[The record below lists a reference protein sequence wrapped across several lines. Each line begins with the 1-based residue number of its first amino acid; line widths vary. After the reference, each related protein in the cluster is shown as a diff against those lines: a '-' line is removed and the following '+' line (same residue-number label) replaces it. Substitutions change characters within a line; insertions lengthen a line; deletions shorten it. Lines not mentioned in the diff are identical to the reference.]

1 MTTLFAPAPPGADPA
16 PDGGRHRNGSSTPSM
31 RSRLLTKAP
40 LPVLLIVT
48 AILYIWNLSIN
59 GYANTFYA
67 AAAQAGGTSWK
78 AWFFGSLDAQN
89 FITVD
94 KPPASLWVTGLSV
107 RIFGMNSWAVLMPQ
121 ALMGV
126 AAVALLYALI
136 RRSVSD
142 PRRGVA
148 AGLIAGAVL
157 AFTPA
162 AALMFRFNNPDAL
175 LVLLM
180 VAAAYCLV
188 RAVPTASWKWLAL
201 VGVAL
206 GFAFLTKML
215 QGLLVLPAFALV
227 YLLLA
232 DTGWLKRIGHLLIA
246 AVSLIVGAGWWVLVV
261 ALWPAGSRPYIGGST
276 DNTVM
281 DLVLGYNGLGRI
293 LGNSGGGGGGGMG
306 GNGAAGSSFGGAT
319 GLNRLFGSEMGYEI
333 SWLLP
338 VALFVI
344 VFGLYL
350 VVRQFIRVRE
360 AERLGRVEKA
370 GLLMWAGWLIV
381 TGLIFSFMSGTIHPY
396 YTVALAP
403 AIAALVG
410 LGSVFAWNL
419 RHRWDGRIAMS
430 AMIALAVGWSIVLL
444 DRADFGPVWTRW
456 LIGAAAVLAILVILV
471 GGRLGFR
478 KAVAAAVIVGA
489 LAGFGSTAAFGIAT
503 SATAHSGSIPTAVQT
518 SDSSGGMGGAPGG
531 GMGGMR
537 PGGTAGTQG
546 AQAGGSAP
554 TGAGGG
560 QSPTASGQTAART
573 GGMGGQ
579 STSSELTALLTA
591 TTTRWAAATN
601 GSQSASGIEIA
612 SGTSVMAIGG
622 WSGDPTPTLAEFI
635 QYVQDGKIGYYIG
648 SGQGGGPGG
657 SSSSATEI
665 ASWVAANYTA
675 TTVGGQTVYKLT

>member
-1 MTTLFAPAPPGADPA
+1 MSTLFAPAPAPAPAPARAGAGADPVTA
-16 PDGGRHRNGSSTPSM
+16 GGRRRPRQR
-31 RSRLLTKAP
+31 RSALLRKAP
-40 LPVLLIVT
+40 LPVLLVAT
-48 AILYIWNLSIN
+48 AILYIWDLSIN

-121 ALMGV
+121 AIMGV
-126 AAVALLYALI
+126 AAVALLYATI
-136 RRSVSD
+136 RRSVED
-142 PRRGVA
+142 PGRGVA
-148 AGLIAGAVL
+148 AGFIAGAVL

-162 AALMFRFNNPDAL
+162 AALMFRFDNPDAL

-188 RAVPTASWKWLAL
+188 RAVTRASWKWLAL
-201 VGVAL
+201 VGIAL

-232 DTGWLKRIGHLLIA
+232 DTGRLRRIGHLLIA
-246 AVSLIVGAGWWVLVV
+246 TVSLVVGAGWWVLVV

-293 LGNSGGGGGGGMG
+293 LGTSGGGGGMG

-344 VFGLYL
+344 VFALYL
-350 VVRQFIRVRE
+350 VVRQFIPMNE
-360 AERLGRVEKA
+360 SGRLTRTEMA

-403 AIAALVG
+403 AIGALVG
-410 LGSVFAWNL
+410 LGAVSAWNR

-444 DRADFGPVWTRW
+444 DRADFGPAWTRW
-456 LIGAAAVLAILVILV
+456 LIGTVAVISVAGILI
-471 GGRLGFR
+471 GGRLGFGR
-478 KAVAAAVIVGA
+478 AVAAAVIIGA

-518 SDSSGGMGGAPGG
+518 ADSSGGMGGSGRPMGVSRPGPGGALGPVGAAG
-531 GMGGMR
+531 GMGG
-537 PGGTAGTQG
+537 T
-546 AQAGGSAP
+546 
-554 TGAGGG
+554 GGG
-560 QSPTASGQTAART
+560 ESAGAA
-573 GGMGGQ
+573 
-579 STSSELTALLTA
+579 LTALLAA
-591 TTTRWAAATN
+591 TTTKWAAATD
-601 GSQSASGIEIA
+601 GSQSASGLEIA
-612 SGTSVMAIGG
+612 SGASVMAIGG
-622 WSGDPTPTLAEFI
+622 WSGDPTPTLGQFI
-635 QYVQDGKIGYYIG
+635 GYVKDGEIGYYIG

-657 SSSSATEI
+657 SSSSAEAI
-665 ASWVAANYTA
+665 ADWVSANYTA
-675 TTVGGQTVYKLT
+675 TTVGGHAVYQLS